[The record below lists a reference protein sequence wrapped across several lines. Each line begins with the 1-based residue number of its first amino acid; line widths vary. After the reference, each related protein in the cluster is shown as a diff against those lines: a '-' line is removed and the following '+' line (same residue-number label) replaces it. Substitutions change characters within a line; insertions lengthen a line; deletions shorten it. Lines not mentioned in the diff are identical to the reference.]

1 MTLNYTKITE
11 VTTNM
16 NMFNMFCKNPK
27 RKNMKTKLLLLIL
40 VLASVL
46 KAEVSQNLLGTWIID
61 KEATTKEFKNIP
73 KEPKLSDKR
82 IVSVLNRMSNISHVL
97 TKESFKLLMAGRERA
112 SLKVIG
118 QKELGGNKVIE
129 VTTSQ
134 KGKEI
139 KISLTFV
146 PRDNGSF
153 IIKSSQTNDMDYLVW
168 KKK

>member
-1 MTLNYTKITE
+1 
-11 VTTNM
+11 
-16 NMFNMFCKNPK
+16 
-27 RKNMKTKLLLLIL
+27 MKTKLLLLIL

-97 TKESFKLLMAGRERA
+97 TKESFKLLMAGRERV